1 MKYKTSGWMKKNQK
15 IISETII
22 CFLLY
27 PKPEDDKKSPRK
39 QTIQDQEA
47 KKFFFNGAYFF

>member
-1 MKYKTSGWMKKNQK
+1 MKYKTSGCMKKKQK

-27 PKPEDDKKSPRK
+27 PKPEDDKKSPKK

-47 KKFFFNGAYFF
+47 KNSFSMVLIFF

>member
-1 MKYKTSGWMKKNQK
+1 MKKKQK

-27 PKPEDDKKSPRK
+27 PKPEDDKKSPKK

-47 KKFFFNGAYFF
+47 KNYFSMVLIFF